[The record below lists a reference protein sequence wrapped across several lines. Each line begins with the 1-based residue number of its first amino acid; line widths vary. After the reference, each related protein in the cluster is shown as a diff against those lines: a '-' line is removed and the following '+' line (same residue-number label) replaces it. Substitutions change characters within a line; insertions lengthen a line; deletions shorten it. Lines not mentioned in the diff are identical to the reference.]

1 MNNRTNAMKKRSDT
15 LADYIIR
22 RCDDLEEENHRMG
35 LRAIT
40 MDNDLREYGDA
51 FFETLKRTEG
61 IEKLNDGSIHIKF
74 IAEDGTKMGQIIPMT
89 GFLYPIAKMLFKKN
103 NIWRIKR

>member
-1 MNNRTNAMKKRSDT
+1 MNNRTNAMKKRADT

-22 RCDDLEEENHRMG
+22 RCEDLEEENHRMS

-51 FFETLKRTEG
+51 FCETLKKIEG
-61 IEKLNDGSIHIKF
+61 IEKLDDGSILIKF
-74 IAEDGTKMGQIIPMT
+74 IAEDGAKMSQIIPIT

-103 NIWRIKR
+103 NTWRMKK